1 MAEKTLQTVIVLRNG
16 SKEAWEAED
25 SYKLRPGEVGVGYMT
40 VTKGEGEAAVT
51 KQVPIIKVGSDGE
64 TAWKDLPQAE
74 GVFEEDQILT
84 YNFGRHTTSN
94 GFVNAGGKGMTT
106 SEWLLDALSVTK
118 DPSITQPSF
127 SMKVKTHNGN
137 TNGTVLGYGIITNT
151 NTAEI
156 GSKVTKIAW
165 DGTFSAGSYEYG
177 SRSGSDLKTIHTDTG
192 TGVTATYEV
201 SCNVVGTISGNTCD
215 GTVTFTEPVVIDGSS
230 NQAIATVTNTCSW
243 GASPRTPVNN
253 VGATKANLKIAS
265 GTSGA
270 KTASFSITGFRE
282 GFFYGTKSSKTAPA
296 DITSAVVR
304 SLSKTG
310 AKYASSAKS
319 VTVPVG
325 AATIILACPATSTG
339 VTKVYNNTVNADM
352 TSSFTKTS
360 NVMVGGADATA
371 TSNGDHAVAY
381 NVWTFTPNE
390 AYGTE
395 TSLTVTLG

>member
-118 DPSITQPSF
+118 DPSISQPSF
-127 SMKVKTHNGN
+127 SLG
-137 TNGTVLGYGIITNT
+137 NGTITTKSGSTEITSGNR
-151 NTAEI
+151 EI
-156 GSKVTKIAW
+156 GSAVTKIKW
-165 DGTFSAGSYEYG
+165 DGTFNAGSYEFG
-177 SRSGSDLKTIHTDTG
+177 SRSGDDLSVKHTDTA

-201 SCNVVGTISGNTCD
+201 SCDVAGTISGNTVD
-215 GTVTFTEPVVIDGSS
+215 GTVTFTTPVVITGAS
-230 NQAIATVTNTCSW
+230 NQVIATVTNKCSW

-253 VGATKANLKIAS
+253 VGAPKTNLKI
-265 GTSGA
+265 GTGSSE
-270 KTASFSITGFRE
+270 KTTTVKLTGYRE
-282 GFFYGTKSSKTAPA
+282 GFFYGTTSAKTATT
-296 DITSAVVR
+296 DLNSAVVR
-304 SLSKTG
+304 GRSKTG
-310 AKYASSAKS
+310 AAYAAGSKS

-325 AATIILACPATSTG
+325 AATIIFACPANKTG

-352 TSSFTKTS
+352 TSSFVKTANIS
-360 NVMVGGADATA
+360 VGGADATSS
-371 TSNGDHAVAY
+371 SNGDYAVNY

>member
-1 MAEKTLQTVIVLRNG
+1 MAEKKLETVIVLRNG
-16 SKEAWEAED
+16 SKEAWETEG

-40 VTKGEGEAAVT
+40 VTKGEGENAVT

-127 SMKVKTHNGN
+127 SMTTSRITTKSGN
-137 TNGTVLGYGIITNT
+137 STITSGNR
-151 NTAEI
+151 EI
-156 GSKVTKIAW
+156 GSSVTKVDW
-165 DGTFSAGSYEYG
+165 SGTFSSGSYEYG
-177 SRSGSDLKTIHTDTG
+177 SRSGDNLSVKHTDTA

-201 SCNVVGTISGNTCD
+201 SCNVTGTISGNTKD
-215 GTVTFTEPVVIDGSS
+215 GSVTFTTPIVIDGTSK
-230 NQAIATVTNTCSW
+230 QAIATVTNKCSW
-243 GASPRTPVNN
+243 SASPRTPVNN
-253 VGATKANLKIAS
+253 VGAPKESLKIAS
-265 GTSGA
+265 GSSEQSCSFTVSGY
-270 KTASFSITGFRE
+270 RE
-282 GFFYGTKSSKTAPA
+282 GFFYGTTTNKTTTTQLNSSVIRA
-296 DITSAVVR
+296 R
-304 SLSKTG
+304 SKTG
-310 AKYASSAKS
+310 AAYAAGGKS

-325 AATIILACPATSTG
+325 ASTIIFACPATKTG

-352 TSSFTKTS
+352 TTSFVKTE
-360 NVMVGGADATA
+360 NVMVGGADATS
-371 TSNGDHAVAY
+371 TSNGDYAVAY

>member
-1 MAEKTLQTVIVLRNG
+1 MAEKKLETVIVLRNG
-16 SKEAWEAED
+16 SKEAWETEG

-40 VTKGEGEAAVT
+40 VTKGEGENAVT

-127 SMKVKTHNGN
+127 SLG
-137 TNGTVLGYGIITNT
+137 NGTITTKSGSTEITSGNR
-151 NTAEI
+151 EI
-156 GSKVTKIAW
+156 GSAVTKINW
-165 DGTFSAGSYEYG
+165 DGTFNAGSYEFG
-177 SRSGSDLKTIHTDTG
+177 SRSGDDLSVKHTDPG

-201 SCNVVGTISGNTCD
+201 SCDVAGTVSGNTVD
-215 GTVTFTEPVVIDGSS
+215 GTVTFTTPVVITGTS
-230 NQAIATVTNTCSW
+230 NQVIATVTNKCSW
-243 GASPRTPVNN
+243 SASPRTPVNN
-253 VGATKANLKIAS
+253 VGAPKANLKI
-265 GTSGA
+265 GTGSSE
-270 KTASFSITGFRE
+270 KTTTVKLTGYRE
-282 GFFYGTKSSKTAPA
+282 GFFYGTTTNKTATTQLNSSVIRA
-296 DITSAVVR
+296 R
-304 SLSKTG
+304 SKTG
-310 AKYASSAKS
+310 AGYAANSKS

-325 AATIILACPATSTG
+325 ASTIIFACPATKTG

-352 TSSFTKTS
+352 TSSFVKTE

-371 TSNGDHAVAY
+371 TSNGDYAVAY

>member
-40 VTKGEGEAAVT
+40 VTKGEGEDAVT

-118 DPSITQPSF
+118 DPAITQPSF
-127 SMKVKTHNGN
+127 KLETSTITTKSGSSTLTSGN
-137 TNGTVLGYGIITNT
+137 R
-151 NTAEI
+151 EI
-156 GSKVTKIAW
+156 GSTVTKINW
-165 DGTFSAGSYEYG
+165 NGTFSSGSYEYG
-177 SRSGSDLKTIHTDTG
+177 SKSGTNLGTTHTDTG

-201 SCNVVGTISGNTCD
+201 SCNVAGTISGNTED
-215 GTVTFTEPVVIDGSS
+215 GSVTFTTPVVITGASS
-230 NQAIATVTNTCSW
+230 QAIATVTNKCTWS
-243 GASPRTPVNN
+243 ASTRTPVNN
-253 VGATKANLKIAS
+253 VGAPKESLKIATGS
-265 GTSGA
+265 SE
-270 KTASFSITGFRE
+270 KSVSFTITGYRE
-282 GFFYGTKSSKTAPA
+282 GFFYGTKSTKTAPA
-296 DITSAVVR
+296 DLDSSIVR
-304 SLSKTG
+304 SLSKSG
-310 AKYASSAKS
+310 ASYAKGTKS
-319 VTVPVG
+319 VTIPVG
-325 AATIILACPATSTG
+325 ASTIILACPATSTG

-352 TSSFTKTS
+352 TDEFVKTTNIS
-360 NVMVGGADATA
+360 VGGADATA
-371 TSNGDHAVAY
+371 SSDGDYAVNY
-381 NVWTFTPNE
+381 NVWTYTPAE